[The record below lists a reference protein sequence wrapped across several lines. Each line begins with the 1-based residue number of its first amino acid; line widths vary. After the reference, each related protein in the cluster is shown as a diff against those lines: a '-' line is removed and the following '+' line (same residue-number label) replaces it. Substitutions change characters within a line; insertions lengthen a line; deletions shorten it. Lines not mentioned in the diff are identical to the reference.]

1 MNADAVLAAL
11 RDMAGQ
17 TEPKTKTKEQ
27 KVAKAAASI
36 PEVKLA
42 ETPRA
47 VDPPADD
54 DEQPENELA
63 GLVPVVV
70 LDDGETFSDLAG
82 ARIAMVKAGSDELTG
97 GAYDNGIPISGLLEL
112 YNAIRRVVR

>member
-1 MNADAVLAAL
+1 VNADSVLAAL
-11 RDMAGQ
+11 REMAGQ
-17 TEPKTKTKEQ
+17 TEAKTKTKEQ
-27 KVAKAAASI
+27 KVAKAAAAV
-36 PEVKLA
+36 PDVKLA
-42 ETPRA
+42 ATPKA

-82 ARIAMVKAGSDELTG
+82 ARIAMVKAGSDQLHD
-97 GAYDNGIPISGLLEL
+97 GAYENGTPISGLLEL
-112 YNAIRRVVR
+112 YECIRKVTR